1 VVEQH
6 QAVFIQD
13 YRGTEASASVTLTT
27 IKSPFKYQRQS
38 CESLVIGCPVS
49 GLWLEAAQVVEQHQA
64 VFIQDYRM
72 EFRVFPVEL
81 EHLLV
86 AP

>member
-1 VVEQH
+1 MVE
-6 QAVFIQD
+6 
-13 YRGTEASASVTLTT
+13 
-27 IKSPFKYQRQS
+27 
-38 CESLVIGCPVS
+38 
-49 GLWLEAAQVVEQHQA
+49 LWLEAAQVVEQHQA

-86 AP
+86 GL